1 MSDSFQKQGGLRVL
15 FPATELWL
23 SNFGGIVR
31 PPVVFDPFQPLDL
44 AGAAINPVAIDYRIR
59 FGVSTAFGLVIFAE
73 HKLKISLGCLF
84 GAVGNPI
91 QRDSVRIN
99 AVVVKGPLK

>member
-1 MSDSFQKQGGLRVL
+1 M

-23 SNFGGIVR
+23 SNFGGIAR
-31 PPVVFDPFQPLDL
+31 PPVVFDPFQPLNL
-44 AGAAINPVAIDYRIR
+44 AGSAINPVAIDYRTR
-59 FGVSTAFGLVIFAE
+59 FGVSVAFGVVIFAE

-84 GAVGNPI
+84 GAIGNTI

-99 AVVVKGPLK
+99 AVMLKSALE

>member
-1 MSDSFQKQGGLRVL
+1 M

-31 PPVVFDPFQPLDL
+31 PPVVFDPFQPLNL
-44 AGAAINPVAIDYRIR
+44 AGSAINPVAIDYRTS
-59 FGVSTAFGLVIFAE
+59 FGVSVAFGVVIFAE

-84 GAVGNPI
+84 GAIGNTI

-99 AVVVKGPLK
+99 AVMLKSALE